1 MSSVLY
7 LNRTISDYYLY
18 HTALAAEAHL
28 FANIPAHITVT
39 TLLTVFGTVALD
51 TTRTPFRTETRIL
64 GGAATFA
71 SISASMFS
79 RTSIVAAVGSD
90 MPTEHLDSIRAKGID
105 TAGIVTVQGGKTF
118 HYDSSFDYDLS
129 NRTTNKTELGVI
141 AGFEPAIPEHYAKSD
156 YVYLANNDP
165 QQNIKILKHFDGPKM
180 VVCDTIEFWIH
191 GDRQGVVDMIG
202 KTDGVVINDNEARL
216 LCKEA
221 NLARCAKKIL
231 SWGARF
237 VIIKKG
243 EHGAIMF
250 ASDGSVFP
258 ASAFFLD
265 EIVDPT
271 GAGDSFAGGF
281 LGHLARAGRLDFA
294 SMKEAVIYG
303 NVMGSFA
310 VEDFGVRRLLLLE
323 QQDVENRFAKYRSLV
338 QF

>member
-1 MSSVLY
+1 M
-7 LNRTISDYYLY
+7 
-18 HTALAAEAHL
+18 
-28 FANIPAHITVT
+28 
-39 TLLTVFGTVALD
+39 LTVFGTVALD

-71 SISASMFS
+71 SVSSSMFVP
-79 RTSIVAAVGSD
+79 TSIVAAVGSD
-90 MPTEHLDSIRAKGID
+90 MPSEHIRALSSKGIN
-105 TAGIVTVQGGKTF
+105 TKGIIITQGSKTF

-141 AGFEPAIPEHYAKSD
+141 AGFDPVIPEEYIKSD

-165 QQNIKILKHFDGPKM
+165 KQNIKILRHFQNPRL
-180 VVCDTIEFWIH
+180 VVCDTIEFWIN
-191 GDRQGVVDMIG
+191 GSRDDVVKMIEM
-202 KTDGVVINDNEARL
+202 TDGVVINDNEARL

-221 NLARCAKKIL
+221 NLAKCAKKIM
-231 SWGARF
+231 SWGSKFA
-237 VIIKKG
+237 IIKKG
-243 EHGAIMF
+243 ENGAILF
-250 ASDGSVFP
+250 TKEGLVFP

-281 LGHLARAGRLDFA
+281 LGHIARKGMMDFA
-294 SMKEAVIYG
+294 TLKEAVIYG

-310 VEDFGVRRLLLLE
+310 VEDFGIKRLLSITKD
-323 QQDVENRFAKYRSLV
+323 DVENRYGKYCNLV

>member
-1 MSSVLY
+1 
-7 LNRTISDYYLY
+7 
-18 HTALAAEAHL
+18 
-28 FANIPAHITVT
+28 
-39 TLLTVFGTVALD
+39 LLTVFGTVALD

-71 SISASMFS
+71 SVSSSMFVP
-79 RTSIVAAVGSD
+79 TSIVAAVGSD
-90 MPTEHLDSIRAKGID
+90 MPSEHIRALSSKGIN
-105 TAGIVTVQGGKTF
+105 TKGIIIQGSKTF

-141 AGFEPAIPEHYAKSD
+141 AGFDPVIPEEYIKSD

-165 QQNIKILKHFDGPKM
+165 KQNIKILRHFQNPRL
-180 VVCDTIEFWIH
+180 VVCDTIEFWIN
-191 GDRQGVVDMIG
+191 GSRDDVVKMIEM
-202 KTDGVVINDNEARL
+202 TDGVVINDNEARL

-221 NLARCAKKIL
+221 NLAKCAKKIM
-231 SWGARF
+231 SWGSKFA
-237 VIIKKG
+237 IIKKG
-243 EHGAIMF
+243 ENGAILF
-250 ASDGSVFP
+250 TKEGLVFP

-281 LGHLARAGRLDFA
+281 LGHIARKGMMDFA
-294 SMKEAVIYG
+294 TMKEAVIYG

-310 VEDFGVRRLLLLE
+310 VEDFGIKRLLSITKD
-323 QQDVENRFAKYRSLV
+323 DVENRYGKYCNLV

>member
-1 MSSVLY
+1 
-7 LNRTISDYYLY
+7 
-18 HTALAAEAHL
+18 
-28 FANIPAHITVT
+28 
-39 TLLTVFGTVALD
+39 LLTVFGTVALD

-71 SISASMFS
+71 SVSSSLFTA
-79 RTSIVAAVGSD
+79 TSIVAAVGSD
-90 MPTEHLDSIRAKGID
+90 MPNEHISTLSSKGID
-105 TAGIVTVQGGKTF
+105 TKGVITIPDGKTF

-141 AGFEPAIPEHYAKSD
+141 AGFDPVIPEEYIKSD

-165 QQNIKILKHFDGPKM
+165 KQNIKILRHFQNPRL
-180 VVCDTIEFWIH
+180 VVCDTIEFWIN
-191 GDRQGVVDMIG
+191 GSRDDVVKMIEM
-202 KTDGVVINDNEARL
+202 TDGVVINDNEARL

-221 NLARCAKKIL
+221 NLAKCAKKIM
-231 SWGARF
+231 SWGSKFA
-237 VIIKKG
+237 IIKKG
-243 EHGAIMF
+243 ENGAILF
-250 ASDGSVFP
+250 TKEGLVFP

-281 LGHLARAGRLDFA
+281 LGHIARKGLMDFA
-294 SMKEAVIYG
+294 TMKEAVIYG

-310 VEDFGVRRLLLLE
+310 VEDFGIKRLLSITKD
-323 QQDVENRFAKYRSLV
+323 DVENRYGKYCNLV

>member
-1 MSSVLY
+1 
-7 LNRTISDYYLY
+7 
-18 HTALAAEAHL
+18 
-28 FANIPAHITVT
+28 
-39 TLLTVFGTVALD
+39 LLTVFGTVALD

-71 SISASMFS
+71 SVSSSMFVP
-79 RTSIVAAVGSD
+79 TSIVAAVGSD
-90 MPTEHLDSIRAKGID
+90 MPSEHIRALISKGIN
-105 TAGIVTVQGGKTF
+105 TKGIIIIQGSKTF

-141 AGFEPAIPEHYAKSD
+141 AGFDPVIPEEYIKSD

-165 QQNIKILKHFDGPKM
+165 KQNIKILRHFQNPRL
-180 VVCDTIEFWIH
+180 VVCDTIEFWIN
-191 GDRQGVVDMIG
+191 GSRDDVVKMIEM
-202 KTDGVVINDNEARL
+202 TDGVVINDNEARL

-221 NLARCAKKIL
+221 NLAKCAKKIM
-231 SWGARF
+231 SWGSKFA
-237 VIIKKG
+237 IIKKG
-243 EHGAIMF
+243 ENGAILF
-250 ASDGSVFP
+250 TKEGLVFP

-281 LGHLARAGRLDFA
+281 LGHIARKGMMDFA
-294 SMKEAVIYG
+294 TIKEAVIYG

-310 VEDFGVRRLLLLE
+310 VEDFGIKRLLSITKD
-323 QQDVENRFAKYRSLV
+323 DVENRYGKYCNLV

>member
-1 MSSVLY
+1 M
-7 LNRTISDYYLY
+7 
-18 HTALAAEAHL
+18 
-28 FANIPAHITVT
+28 
-39 TLLTVFGTVALD
+39 LTVFGTVALD

-71 SISASMFS
+71 SVSSSMFVP
-79 RTSIVAAVGSD
+79 TSIVAAVGSD
-90 MPTEHLDSIRAKGID
+90 MPSEHIRALSSKGIN
-105 TAGIVTVQGGKTF
+105 TKGIIIIQGSKTF

-141 AGFEPAIPEHYAKSD
+141 AGFDPVIPEEYIKSD

-165 QQNIKILKHFDGPKM
+165 KQNIKILRHFQKPRL
-180 VVCDTIEFWIH
+180 VVCDTIEFWIN
-191 GDRQGVVDMIG
+191 GSRDDVVKMIEM
-202 KTDGVVINDNEARL
+202 TDGVVINDNEARL

-221 NLARCAKKIL
+221 NLAKCAKKIM
-231 SWGARF
+231 SWGSKFA
-237 VIIKKG
+237 IIKKG
-243 EHGAIMF
+243 ENGAILF
-250 ASDGSVFP
+250 SKEGLVFP

-281 LGHLARAGRLDFA
+281 LGHIARKGMMDFA
-294 SMKEAVIYG
+294 TMKEAVIYG

-310 VEDFGVRRLLLLE
+310 VEDFGIKRLLSITND
-323 QQDVENRFAKYRSLV
+323 DVENRYGKYCNLV

>member
-1 MSSVLY
+1 M
-7 LNRTISDYYLY
+7 
-18 HTALAAEAHL
+18 
-28 FANIPAHITVT
+28 
-39 TLLTVFGTVALD
+39 LTVFGTVALD

-71 SISASMFS
+71 SVSSSMFAP
-79 RTSIVAAVGSD
+79 TSIVAAVGSD
-90 MPTEHLDSIRAKGID
+90 MPSEHIRALSSKSIDTKGI
-105 TAGIVTVQGGKTF
+105 IIIQGSKTF

-141 AGFEPAIPEHYAKSD
+141 AGFDPVIPEEYIKSD

-165 QQNIKILKHFDGPKM
+165 KQNIKILRHFQNPKL

-191 GDRQGVVDMIG
+191 GSRDDVVKMIEM
-202 KTDGVVINDNEARL
+202 TDGVVINDNEARL

-221 NLARCAKKIL
+221 NLAKCAKKIM
-231 SWGARF
+231 SWGSKFA
-237 VIIKKG
+237 IIKKG
-243 EHGAIMF
+243 ENGAILF
-250 ASDGSVFP
+250 TKEGLVFP

-281 LGHLARAGRLDFA
+281 LGHIAHKGMMDFA
-294 SMKEAVIYG
+294 TMKEAVIYG

-310 VEDFGVRRLLLLE
+310 VEDFGIKRLLSITKD
-323 QQDVENRFAKYRSLV
+323 DVEDRYGKYCNLV

>member
-1 MSSVLY
+1 M
-7 LNRTISDYYLY
+7 
-18 HTALAAEAHL
+18 
-28 FANIPAHITVT
+28 
-39 TLLTVFGTVALD
+39 LTVFGTVALD

-71 SISASMFS
+71 SVSSSMFVP
-79 RTSIVAAVGSD
+79 TSIVAAVGSD
-90 MPTEHLDSIRAKGID
+90 MPSEHIRTLSSKGIN
-105 TAGIVTVQGGKTF
+105 TKGIIIIQGSKTF

-141 AGFEPAIPEHYAKSD
+141 AGFDPVIPEEYIKSD

-165 QQNIKILKHFDGPKM
+165 KQNIKILRHFQNPRL
-180 VVCDTIEFWIH
+180 VVCDTIEFWIN
-191 GDRQGVVDMIG
+191 GGRDDVVKMIEM
-202 KTDGVVINDNEARL
+202 TDGVVINDNEARL

-221 NLARCAKKIL
+221 NLAKCAKKIM
-231 SWGARF
+231 SWGSKFA
-237 VIIKKG
+237 IIKKG
-243 EHGAIMF
+243 ENGAILF
-250 ASDGSVFP
+250 TKEGLVFP

-281 LGHLARAGRLDFA
+281 LGHIARKGLMDFA
-294 SMKEAVIYG
+294 TMKEAVIYG

-310 VEDFGVRRLLLLE
+310 VEDFGIKRLLSITKD
-323 QQDVENRFAKYRSLV
+323 DVENRYGKYCNLV

>member
-1 MSSVLY
+1 
-7 LNRTISDYYLY
+7 
-18 HTALAAEAHL
+18 
-28 FANIPAHITVT
+28 
-39 TLLTVFGTVALD
+39 LLTVFGTVALD

-71 SISASMFS
+71 SVSSSMFVP
-79 RTSIVAAVGSD
+79 TSIVAAVGSD
-90 MPTEHLDSIRAKGID
+90 MPSEHIRALSSKGIN
-105 TAGIVTVQGGKTF
+105 TKGIIIIQGSKTF

-141 AGFEPAIPEHYAKSD
+141 AGFDPVIPEEYIKSD

-165 QQNIKILKHFDGPKM
+165 KQNIKILRHFQNPQL
-180 VVCDTIEFWIH
+180 VVCDTIEFWIN
-191 GDRQGVVDMIG
+191 GSRDDVVKMIEM
-202 KTDGVVINDNEARL
+202 TDGVVINDNEARL

-221 NLARCAKKIL
+221 NLAKCAKKIM
-231 SWGARF
+231 SWGSKFA
-237 VIIKKG
+237 IIKKG
-243 EHGAIMF
+243 ENGAILF
-250 ASDGSVFP
+250 TKEGLVFP

-281 LGHLARAGRLDFA
+281 LGHIARKGMMDFA
-294 SMKEAVIYG
+294 TMKEAVIYG

-310 VEDFGVRRLLLLE
+310 VEDFGIKRLLSITKD
-323 QQDVENRFAKYRSLV
+323 DVENRYRKYCNLV

>member
-1 MSSVLY
+1 M
-7 LNRTISDYYLY
+7 
-18 HTALAAEAHL
+18 
-28 FANIPAHITVT
+28 
-39 TLLTVFGTVALD
+39 LTVFGTVALD

-71 SISASMFS
+71 SVSSSMFAP
-79 RTSIVAAVGSD
+79 TSIVAAVGSD
-90 MPTEHLDSIRAKGID
+90 MPSEHIRALSSKGID
-105 TAGIVTVQGGKTF
+105 TKGIIIIQGSKTF

-141 AGFEPAIPEHYAKSD
+141 DGFDPVIPEEYIKSD

-165 QQNIKILKHFDGPKM
+165 KQNIKILRHFQNPRL
-180 VVCDTIEFWIH
+180 VVCDTIEFWIN
-191 GDRQGVVDMIG
+191 GSRDDVVKMIEM
-202 KTDGVVINDNEARL
+202 TDGVVINDNEARL

-221 NLARCAKKIL
+221 NLAKCAKKIM
-231 SWGARF
+231 SWGSKFA
-237 VIIKKG
+237 IIKKG
-243 EHGAIMF
+243 ENGAILF
-250 ASDGSVFP
+250 NKEGLVFP

-281 LGHLARAGRLDFA
+281 LGHIARKGMMDFA
-294 SMKEAVIYG
+294 TMKEAVIYG

-310 VEDFGVRRLLLLE
+310 VEDFGIKRLLSITKD
-323 QQDVENRFAKYRSLV
+323 DVENRYGKYCNLV